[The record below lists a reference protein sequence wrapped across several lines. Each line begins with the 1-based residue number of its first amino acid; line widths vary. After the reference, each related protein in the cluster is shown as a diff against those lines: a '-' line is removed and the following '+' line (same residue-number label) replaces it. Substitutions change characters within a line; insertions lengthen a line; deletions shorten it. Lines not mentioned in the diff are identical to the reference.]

1 MYRVNTRSVWV
12 SVLLV
17 CRKNIDLAEKTQ
29 RGIAMKS
36 MTGYGRGE
44 AKQYDRKFVVEI
56 RSVNHRYND
65 ITVKMP
71 RAMIMYEDAVK
82 KLIGER
88 VFRGKTDVFINFE
101 TFSEDDIEITFNQPL
116 ADAYV
121 DTVKQIK
128 DRYEIDHPIR
138 LDLIAKFPDII
149 TVEKK
154 IDPDSG
160 DKIWSCLETALD
172 MAISNFVA
180 MRETEGE
187 NLKKDIAEKL
197 EGIKNTVEKVEK
209 RAPFVAEDYKQR
221 LLARL
226 AEIKDL
232 NVDESRIITEVMIFA
247 DKACIDEEITRLY
260 SHIEQMKS
268 VICETKPVGRKLDF
282 LVQEMNREVNT
293 IGSKSNDL
301 EITNCAV
308 DLKSEIEKIREQVQ
322 NIE

>member
-1 MYRVNTRSVWV
+1 
-12 SVLLV
+12 
-17 CRKNIDLAEKTQ
+17 
-29 RGIAMKS
+29 

-44 AKQYDRKFVVEI
+44 ALQYDRKFVVEI
-56 RSVNHRYND
+56 KSVNHRYND
-65 ITVKMP
+65 VTVKMP
-71 RAMIMYEDAVK
+71 RAMLMYEDAVK
-82 KLIGER
+82 KLIGRR
-88 VFRGKTDVFINFE
+88 VFRGKTDVFVNFE
-101 TFSEDDIEITFNQPL
+101 SYSDEDVSITFNAPL

-121 DTVKQIK
+121 DVVEMIRK
-128 DRYEIDHPIR
+128 RYNIEQPVR
-138 LDLIAKFPDII
+138 LDLIAKFPDIVS
-149 TVEKK
+149 VEKN
-154 IDPDSG
+154 IDPDSS
-160 DKIWSCLETALD
+160 DKIWKCLETALNEAVD
-172 MAISNFVA
+172 NFVS

-187 NLKKDIAEKL
+187 ALKKDIAEKL
-197 EGIKNTVEKVEK
+197 NGIKNTVQKIEA
-209 RAPFVAEDYKQR
+209 RAPMVAEDYRQR

-226 AEIKDL
+226 AEVEEL
-232 NVDESRIITEVMIFA
+232 NIDEARIVTEVTIFA

-268 VICETKPVGRKLDF
+268 IICETQPVGRKLDF